1 MTSNKRQHSFVGV
14 TMGRECTGKAR
25 IEPTDRINPPD
36 EGPRHMAPYRGGAS
50 CLYCKAGIDAGVMSW
65 GQVNP
70 VQQGSYAPSLTGL
83 QHRAEGVPQAA
94 IPHPKRQVER
104 EVPCAKPRPTLY
116 LDLETLWILTVLS
129 VPVGVSNQRYWSM
142 IGYKCRQLSSNE
154 GYSV

>member
-1 MTSNKRQHSFVGV
+1 MSGTNLHILTPKRYDEHHIGVLPLRGLSAFNVLTSNKRQHSFVGV

-36 EGPRHMAPYRGGAS
+36 EGPRHMAPCRGGAS

-94 IPHPKRQVER
+94 IP
-104 EVPCAKPRPTLY
+104 RP
-116 LDLETLWILTVLS
+116 
-129 VPVGVSNQRYWSM
+129 
-142 IGYKCRQLSSNE
+142 
-154 GYSV
+154 